1 MTMVQTTWG
10 WLIVIYLFL
19 GGLGAGAFLCS
30 ALAYKGFLGSLN
42 ERFYKFGFLLAP
54 VAVIIGTALLL
65 FDLAPSAAINP
76 IKILKWFNV
85 KKIKQ
90 KIVFIILNSI
100 FICIATI

>member
-1 MTMVQTTWG
+1 MVQTTWG

-65 FDLAPSAAINP
+65 FDLAPSAAALAEVESRFNKSILFCVP
-76 IKILKWFNV
+76 I
-85 KKIKQ
+85 
-90 KIVFIILNSI
+90 IVIHNYSPI
-100 FICIATI
+100 FT

>member
-42 ERFYKFGFLLAP
+42 ERFY
-54 VAVIIGTALLL
+54 
-65 FDLAPSAAINP
+65 
-76 IKILKWFNV
+76 
-85 KKIKQ
+85 
-90 KIVFIILNSI
+90 
-100 FICIATI
+100 